1 MSLMKFNFESDYLKS
16 NFEISVIMPD
26 RPRALTPREFYGLG
40 KKYKVLWLLHGTFG
54 DHTDWSRK
62 SNVEVYA
69 CEKDLIVVMP
79 SALNSNYSN
88 WDRSMMGFGM
98 FDYVTEELMP
108 LVYNWLPAS
117 DAREDNFIAGLSMG
131 GRGALKYAVN
141 HPGKFAAAAILS
153 ACPEDL
159 SGLTDDTPAPGD
171 AQFGNRMRNTFENAG
186 GAGAYAKSDENA
198 WAIIDRG
205 VASGV
210 RFPRLLFACGTKDE
224 RVMRNLAKFR
234 PHAEEIGLGAEF
246 WTLDGFGHEWRFW
259 DLAIQR
265 AFEFFG
271 I

>member
-16 NFEISVIMPD
+16 NFEVSIIMPD
-26 RPRALTPREFYGLG
+26 RPRALTPREFYGRG
-40 KKYKVLWLLHGTFG
+40 IKYKVIWLLHGTFG

-62 SNVEVYA
+62 SNIEVYA

-98 FDYVTEELMP
+98 FDYITEELMP
-108 LVYNWLPAS
+108 MVYNWLPAS
-117 DAREDNFIAGLSMG
+117 DARADNFVAGLSMG

-141 HPGKFAAAAILS
+141 HPDKFAAAAILS

-159 SGLTDDTPAPGD
+159 SGMTDESAAIADAPF
-171 AQFGNRMRNTFENAG
+171 ASRMRNTLENAG
-186 GAGAYAKSDENA
+186 GVSAYVNSDENA
-198 WAIIDRG
+198 WAIIDQS
-205 VASGV
+205 VSSG
-210 RFPRLLFACGTKDE
+210 RALPKLLFACGTKDE

-234 PHAEEIGLGAEF
+234 PHAEKIKLDAEF
-246 WTLDGFGHEWRFW
+246 WTLEGFGHEWRFW
-259 DLAIQR
+259 DLAIQHV
-265 AFEFFG
+265 FEFFG